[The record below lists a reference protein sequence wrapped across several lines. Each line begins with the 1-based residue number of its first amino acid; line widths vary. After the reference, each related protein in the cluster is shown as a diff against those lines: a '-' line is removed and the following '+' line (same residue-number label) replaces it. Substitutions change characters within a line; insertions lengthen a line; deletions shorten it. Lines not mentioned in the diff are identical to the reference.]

1 LANVTD
7 GTSLD
12 FDKFFRL
19 INSKDIKELSDDEM
33 KRLNNKQTEYKS
45 KNARKREMRK
55 AEKAAKLKAASDKR
69 FEEYRKQLRIS

>member
-1 LANVTD
+1 
-7 GTSLD
+7 
-12 FDKFFRL
+12 
-19 INSKDIKELSDDEM
+19 M
-33 KRLNNKQTEYKS
+33 NNNQTEHKS